1 MVEANISR
9 VAYVTANA
17 NQQQYRDEV
26 GELIADYVVNVS
38 GRLDARAERA
48 AKAALIDSIA
58 VAIAALKHPAAQ
70 NARKHAYRFPAN
82 GKSCVIWGTQKRA
95 APELAALTN
104 GVLLRCHDY
113 NDFFVGWRNSG
124 HSSDILSS
132 VIAAAEW
139 TNAPGK
145 KLLSA
150 VAIGYEMVG
159 AAFDAFSTAPGGWDY
174 TNLSALG
181 ATAAI
186 ARLLN
191 LNADQTREAMG
202 MTVIP
207 HFASDEIESGELN
220 KRGDL
225 SMWKRFNGSDAARN
239 ALQACLLAQVGVE
252 AAVRPFV
259 GKCGFVQKMN
269 MKDDP
274 VPVLRERLNPKLP
287 LTRVKDA
294 FMKRWPVG
302 SVAQSAIQAAIEARS
317 RIKDLSRIREIRVFA
332 EEGAYDHLVKIRQ
345 DPWNPISRETADHSL
360 PYIVA
365 AAVLDGTIGVA
376 SFTPKV
382 VLDPKRQ
389 AFIKKVTCTSA
400 PELGSHAMGKHKRV
414 EMGYLSRVEIELD
427 DGQVVHGDARPFP
440 GHHKNPFTD
449 ADLNEK
455 LRENVEPVAGAQRA
469 AKLSELLWSLDK
481 VKSTRE
487 LTRLL
492 AFGGRIDIDSAR
504 VRER

>member
-1 MVEANISR
+1 MGKSLTHANK
-9 VAYVTANA
+9 
-17 NQQQYRDEV
+17 QQYRDEV
-26 GELIADYVVNVS
+26 GELIGNYVVNVS
-38 GRLDARAERA
+38 DKLDARAERA

-58 VAIAALKHPAAQ
+58 VAIGALKHPAAQ
-70 NARKHAYRFPAN
+70 YARKHAYRFPAN
-82 GKSCVIWGTQKRA
+82 SKSCVIWGTQKRA

-113 NDFFVGWRNSG
+113 NDFFVGRRNSG

-202 MTVIP
+202 MTVVP

-220 KRGDL
+220 RRGDL
-225 SMWKRFNGSDAARN
+225 SMWKRFNGADAVRN
-239 ALQACLLAQVGVE
+239 SLQACLLAQAGAE

-259 GKCGFVQKMN
+259 GSCGFIRKMN

-274 VPVLRERLNPKLP
+274 LPVLRERLNPRLP
-287 LTRVKDA
+287 LTRVSDA

-317 RIKDLSRIREIRVFA
+317 QIKDLSRIRQIRVFA

-365 AAVLDGTIGVA
+365 AAVLDGTIAVN
-376 SFTPKV
+376 SFAPKV
-382 VLDPKRQ
+382 VLDRKRQ
-389 AFIKKVTCTSA
+389 AFIKKVTCTPA
-400 PELGSHAMGKHKRV
+400 LELGSQAMGKHKRV

-427 DGQVVHGDARPFP
+427 DGKVVRGAARPFP
-440 GHHKNPFTD
+440 GHHKNPFSN
-449 ADLNEK
+449 ADLNDK
-455 LRENVEPVAGAQRA
+455 LRENVAPIAGARRA
-469 AKLSELLWSLDK
+469 AKLTAALWSVDK
-481 VKSTRE
+481 LKSVRD
-487 LTRLL
+487 LPKLL
-492 AFGGRIDIDSAR
+492 
-504 VRER
+504 

>member
-1 MVEANISR
+1 MG
-9 VAYVTANA
+9 NA
-17 NQQQYRDEV
+17 EKFQYRDEV
-26 GELIADYVVNVS
+26 GELIANYVVNVS
-38 GRLDARAERA
+38 GKLDARAERG

-58 VAIAALKHPAAQ
+58 VSIAALRHPAAQ
-70 NARKHAYRFPAN
+70 NARKHAYRFPAGAN
-82 GKSCVIWGTQKRA
+82 GCVLWGTRKRA
-95 APELAALTN
+95 SPELATLTN

-113 NDFFVGWRNSG
+113 NDFFVGKRNSG
-124 HSSDILSS
+124 HSSDILSG

-150 VAIGYEMVG
+150 VAVGYEMVG

-174 TNLSALG
+174 TNLSTLG

-202 MTVIP
+202 MTVVP

-220 KRGDL
+220 QRGDL

-259 GKCGFVQKMN
+259 GKCGFIQKMN

-274 VPVLRERLNPKLP
+274 VPVLRECMNPKLP
-287 LTRVKDA
+287 LTRVNEA

-302 SVAQSAIQAAIEARS
+302 SVAQSAIQAAIHARS
-317 RIKDLSRIREIRVFA
+317 QIGDLSKIRQIRVFA

-365 AAVLDGTIGVA
+365 AAVLDGAIVVN
-376 SFTPKV
+376 SFNPKV
-382 VLDPKRQ
+382 VLDSARQ
-389 AFIKKVTCTSA
+389 AFIKKVTCTPA
-400 PELGSHAMGKHKRV
+400 LELGSHAMGKHKRV
-414 EMGYLSRVEIELD
+414 EMGYLSRVEIELN
-427 DGQVVHGDARPFP
+427 DGMVVRGDARPFP
-440 GHHKNPFTD
+440 GHHKNPFSD
-449 ADLNEK
+449 ADLNDK
-455 LRENVEPVAGAQRA
+455 LRENVAPIAGAQRA
-469 AKLSELLWSLDK
+469 AKLTSLLWNLDR
-481 VKSTRE
+481 VRSTRE

-492 AFGGRIDIDSAR
+492 AFGGKIDIDSAR
-504 VRER
+504 VREK

>member
-1 MVEANISR
+1 MGKSLNSANIEQR
-9 VAYVTANA
+9 
-17 NQQQYRDEV
+17 YRDEV
-26 GELIADYVVNVS
+26 GELIANYVVSVS
-38 GRLDARAERA
+38 DKLDARAERA
-48 AKAALIDSIA
+48 AKAVLIDSIA
-58 VAIAALKHPAAQ
+58 VAIVALRHPAAQ

-82 GKSCVIWGTQKRA
+82 SKGCVIWGTPKRA

-113 NDFFVGWRNSG
+113 NDFFVGQRNSG
-124 HSSDILSS
+124 HSSDILSG

-139 TNAPGK
+139 TNAPGAK
-145 KLLSA
+145 VLSGVA
-150 VAIGYEMVG
+150 VGYEMAG

-174 TNLSALG
+174 TNLMALG

-202 MTVIP
+202 MTAIP

-220 KRGDL
+220 RRGDL
-225 SMWKRFNGSDAARN
+225 SMWKRFNGAEAVRN
-239 ALQACLLAQVGVE
+239 SLQACLLAQVGVE

-259 GKCGFVQKMN
+259 RKCRFIQKMN

-274 VPVLRERLNPKLP
+274 VPVLRERLNPRIP
-287 LTRVKDA
+287 LRRVSEA

-302 SVAQSAIQAAIEARS
+302 SVAQSAIQAAIGARS
-317 RIKDLSRIREIRVFA
+317 PIKELSPIQQVRVFA

-365 AAVLDGTIGVA
+365 AAVLDGTIGVN
-376 SFTPKV
+376 SFTPNV
-382 VLDPKRQ
+382 VLNPERQ
-389 AFIKKVTCTSA
+389 AFIKKVICASA

-427 DGQVVHGDARPFP
+427 DGAVVHGEI
-440 GHHKNPFTD
+440 G
-449 ADLNEK
+449 
-455 LRENVEPVAGAQRA
+455 RA
-469 AKLSELLWSLDK
+469 SC
-481 VKSTRE
+481 
-487 LTRLL
+487 
-492 AFGGRIDIDSAR
+492 
-504 VRER
+504 RERG

>member
-1 MVEANISR
+1 M
-9 VAYVTANA
+9 
-17 NQQQYRDEV
+17 
-26 GELIADYVVNVS
+26 
-38 GRLDARAERA
+38 
-48 AKAALIDSIA
+48 
-58 VAIAALKHPAAQ
+58 
-70 NARKHAYRFPAN
+70 
-82 GKSCVIWGTQKRA
+82 IWGTQKRA

-113 NDFFVGWRNSG
+113 NDFFVGRRNSG
-124 HSSDILSS
+124 HSSDIVSG

-139 TNAPGK
+139 TDASGK

-150 VAIGYEMVG
+150 VAVRYEMVG
-159 AAFDAFSTAPGGWDY
+159 AAFYAFSTAPGGWDY
-174 TNLSALG
+174 TNLMALG

-220 KRGDL
+220 RRGDL
-225 SMWKRFNGSDAARN
+225 SMWKRFNAADAVRN
-239 ALQACLLAQVGVE
+239 SLQACLLAQAGVE

-259 GKCGFVQKMN
+259 GKCGFMQKMN
-269 MKDDP
+269 MQDDP
-274 VPVLRERLNPKLP
+274 VPVLRERLNPRIP
-287 LTRVKDA
+287 LTRVSEA

-302 SVAQSAIQAAIEARS
+302 SVAQSAIQAALDARS
-317 RIKDLSRIREIRVFA
+317 RIKDLSTIRQIRVFA

-345 DPWNPISRETADHSL
+345 DPWHPISRETADHSL

-365 AAVLDGTIGVA
+365 AAVLDGSIRVN

-382 VLDPKRQ
+382 VLDPQRQ
-389 AFIKKVTCTSA
+389 AFIKKVTCAPA

-414 EMGYLSRVEIELD
+414 ELGYLSRVEIELN
-427 DGQVVHGDARPFP
+427 DGAVVRGDARPFP

-449 ADLNEK
+449 AQLNEK
-455 LRENVEPVAGAQRA
+455 LRENVEPIAGAQRA
-469 AKLSELLWSLDK
+469 ARLTQLLWSVDK
-481 VKSTRE
+481 IKSTRE
-487 LTRLL
+487 LTKLL
-492 AFGGRIDIDSAR
+492 AFSGKIDIDSTR